1 MTRIERQELSSLLI
15 ETLQL
20 LADGIKDLRIRLIG
34 LGEDYASDLFCV
46 QGKFR
51 FCSQLIYHLALLALP
66 YLNLPLRSYD
76 KSLQLSF
83 GLRWQNA

>member
-15 ETLQL
+15 KTLQL

-46 QGKFR
+46 EGKFR

-66 YLNLPLRSYD
+66 YLNLPLCPYD
-76 KSLQLSF
+76 ESLQLSL